1 MLLVFSVAVVEVSE
15 VVGVDGV
22 SIKVVVH
29 LVLLLLIVDGMVRI
43 ITGLRRLMAGLS
55 KRILEVGHGITHGF
69 VITNE

>member
-29 LVLLLLIVDGMVRI
+29 IVLLLVVDGMVRI
-43 ITGLRRLMAGLS
+43 ITSLRRLMAGLG